1 MRLAR
6 GVVGDAVGFEGIQ
19 ARTEDAEIME
29 DREWEWEWEKDYHN
43 LQSRTQGGDGIGGGF
58 GLGAALFF
66 IGFVRFGSD
75 LIWVGVFLVSDH
87 PTRRVME

>member
-29 DREWEWEWEKDYHN
+29 DREWEWEWEKYYHN

-58 GLGAALFF
+58 GLGERRWMSSSPRF
-66 IGFVRFGSD
+66 IETEQR
-75 LIWVGVFLVSDH
+75 
-87 PTRRVME
+87 